1 MYLIVD
7 VPWNTETVKHVLM
20 VIIYPLISI
29 PLNVPVFLFVW
40 DSAFQHNYYSHICRD
55 QKELSHGWGPAS
67 TKVDGEMIK
76 ASHILHTL

>member
-1 MYLIVD
+1 MHLLQYY
-7 VPWNTETVKHVLM
+7 NHVLNSRCAM
-20 VIIYPLISI
+20 EYR
-29 PLNVPVFLFVW
+29 
-40 DSAFQHNYYSHICRD
+40 DSETCTHGNNLSSHMQKRCRD